1 MKSYARST
9 SFAGATP
16 GGEDIAVTEREYLKD
31 SLISSFIVGDGLHQ
45 TRTSCEGAITGGTAM
60 ENHLLTGKTVVITGG
75 TGGIGRPMSEAVLD
89 QRSASALAKE
99 LTRSFS
105 GDVLTAGEPG

>member
-1 MKSYARST
+1 
-9 SFAGATP
+9 
-16 GGEDIAVTEREYLKD
+16 
-31 SLISSFIVGDGLHQ
+31 
-45 TRTSCEGAITGGTAM
+45 M
-60 ENHLLTGKTVVITGG
+60 ENHLLRGKTVVITGG
-75 TGGIGRPMSEAVLD
+75 TGVIGRPMSEAVLD

>member
-1 MKSYARST
+1 
-9 SFAGATP
+9 
-16 GGEDIAVTEREYLKD
+16 
-31 SLISSFIVGDGLHQ
+31 
-45 TRTSCEGAITGGTAM
+45 
-60 ENHLLTGKTVVITGG
+60 
-75 TGGIGRPMSEAVLD
+75 MSEAVLD